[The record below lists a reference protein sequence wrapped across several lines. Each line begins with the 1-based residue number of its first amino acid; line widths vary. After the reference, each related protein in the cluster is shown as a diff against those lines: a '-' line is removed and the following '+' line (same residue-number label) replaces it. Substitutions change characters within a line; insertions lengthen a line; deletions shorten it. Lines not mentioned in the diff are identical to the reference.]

1 MLLQNGIKLNG
12 FRLTN
17 LRFADDVVLFALN
30 APDLQTMIQNLNT
43 CSKKAGL
50 EMNMNKTHVMTNSQP
65 TAIKVES
72 AELQYVEDYIY
83 LGQLI
88 GLRTTWIKN
97 SKEE

>member
-1 MLLQNGIKLNG
+1 
-12 FRLTN
+12 
-17 LRFADDVVLFALN
+17 
-30 APDLQTMIQNLNT
+30 MIQNLNS

-50 EMNMNKTHVMTNSQP
+50 EMNKTQVMTNSQP

-72 AELQYVEDYIY
+72 AELQYVEDYTY

-88 GLRTTWIKN
+88 GFRTTWTKN